1 MNAIV
6 VFILKYWVLI
16 IVICVIALMMVIGF
30 YAESNGL
37 VKKEFNE
44 KPPKKKNKRI
54 EPLAK
59 EDVQKIESPSENND
73 QIETPV
79 VSDVEEES
87 FSDLDFPD
95 SSMESSEVQNND
107 DVKDEKNDE
116 FVSLNDNISEQTN
129 GIEST
134 DESVDFDFESEPAN
148 NNVQV
153 EVDAETTEEQIEE
166 ENFEEF
172 EEYFDK
178 VLPEQPIISDELKKY
193 MDEFQLTPLSLSKE
207 KKEVDTNIHLPEI
220 KNKELDDDI
229 WSF

>member
-1 MNAIV
+1 MNSIV

-37 VKKEFNE
+37 VNKEFNK
-44 KPPKKKNKRI
+44 KPPKKKKN
-54 EPLAK
+54 EVLAK
-59 EDVQKIESPSENND
+59 NDLQKVESTNNEQMETLDVADGKE
-73 QIETPV
+73 ET
-79 VSDVEEES
+79 
-87 FSDLDFPD
+87 FSGFEFPD
-95 SSMESSEVQNND
+95 TTMEVNETQKND
-107 DVKDEKNDE
+107 DENEEGIVGDASLNEN
-116 FVSLNDNISEQTN
+116 VSEQSNEMENSNDNI
-129 GIEST
+129 
-134 DESVDFDFESEPAN
+134 DFAFESAPSN
-148 NNVQV
+148 NNAQV
-153 EVDAETTEEQIEE
+153 EVDTEANEEPLEE

-178 VLPEQPIISDELKKY
+178 VLPERPIISDELKKY

-220 KNKELDDDI
+220 KNKESDDDI